1 MLQFEVR
8 RLAHRGAG
16 RKANARVVVLQHEL
30 SFGLDTRLVAP
41 LRALDELP
49 ALGRMRPDIVLG
61 RKRFRLIV
69 DRLNVVRTQ
78 DLVERVG
85 TAQGFSEQI
94 KRALDELF
102 YGI

>member
-1 MLQFEVR
+1 M
-8 RLAHRGAG
+8 
-16 RKANARVVVLQHEL
+16 LQHEL